1 MDNHL
6 KLPTDKR
13 NNDVHRILGLE
24 ARCILAHGFAMEY
37 IKTIY
42 SMKANFNSIIND
54 TKPVIVDFHALWC
67 GPCKVQ
73 SPILQEIAGEMG
85 ERIRVIKIDV
95 DQNQEIANRY
105 QIRSVPT
112 LMIFKNGEIKYKQA
126 GVHTKQ
132 QLMGVLQGM

>member
-1 MDNHL
+1 
-6 KLPTDKR
+6 
-13 NNDVHRILGLE
+13 
-24 ARCILAHGFAMEY
+24 
-37 IKTIY
+37 
-42 SMKANFNSIIND
+42 MKANFNSIIND

-73 SPILQEIAGEMG
+73 SPILQEIAGELG
-85 ERIRVIKIDV
+85 ERVRVIKIDV

-132 QLMGVLQGM
+132 QLLGVLQGI